1 MSAVREKTKCRL
13 LKLAAMLAVTAGI
26 IMAFYSFYIMSEL
39 YSLSMSD
46 SGKAMYTAIKLLN
59 IAFLAV
65 IAEGV
70 FFVIAGFYGMIN
82 IGDEDA
88 SKKIKLYGIIMCVAG
103 LVDLAI
109 VFAVSHYDI
118 TGRTL
123 LLICLPAII
132 GALYLGGAFLNVSQ
146 IRAKKGEDND

>member
-1 MSAVREKTKCRL
+1 
-13 LKLAAMLAVTAGI
+13 MLSLHNLSPS
-26 IMAFYSFYIMSEL
+26 FSFHYSSV
-39 YSLSMSD
+39 YSQARPL
-46 SGKAMYTAIKLLN
+46 
-59 IAFLAV
+59 F
-65 IAEGV
+65 
-70 FFVIAGFYGMIN
+70 AGFYGMIN

-103 LVDLAI
+103 LVDLII

-123 LLICLPAII
+123 LLICLPVII